1 MVCIKSVSGP
11 GDWMYRSSCG
21 APLTSST
28 GISVKDPESE
38 AGLLCTPLL
47 GSSCR
52 WPCFVSKGLSELCL
66 LSNGLVLDPSLKEP
80 DVRVRMDSGESA
92 SSLARD
98 RLLCRE
104 EDDILQFNISKY

>member
-1 MVCIKSVSGP
+1 MCRSG
-11 GDWMYRSSCG
+11 CG

-38 AGLLCTPLL
+38 AGLLCAPLL
-47 GSSCR
+47 GNSCR
-52 WPCFVSKGLSELCL
+52 WSCFVSEALSCARLCL

-104 EDDILQFNISKY
+104 EENILYFNISKY

>member
-1 MVCIKSVSGP
+1 MCGF
-11 GDWMYRSSCG
+11 GCG

-28 GISVKDPESE
+28 GISDQDPESE
-38 AGLLCTPLL
+38 AGLLCAPLP

-52 WPCFVSKGLSELCL
+52 WPCFVSEGL
-66 LSNGLVLDPSLKEP
+66 LSHDLVLEDPSLKEP
-80 DVRVRMDSGESA
+80 DMQVRMDSGQSA

-104 EDDILQFNISKY
+104 EDGTLQINISKY